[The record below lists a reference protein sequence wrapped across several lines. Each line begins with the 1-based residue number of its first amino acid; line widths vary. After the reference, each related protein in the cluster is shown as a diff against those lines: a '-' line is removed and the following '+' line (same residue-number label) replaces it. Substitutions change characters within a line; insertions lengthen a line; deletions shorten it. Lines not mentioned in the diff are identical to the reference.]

1 MSNLY
6 QVLPF
11 NESASAAD
19 GNVLIIRRGRKTAGK
34 ESAAPAVM
42 VEIPALSLPSLSD
55 EPEGMIQAFQNA
67 FDAAQAE
74 MVKALINSGEAINE
88 ASTNLAATIAYL
100 NREASGR
107 VSKEKIA
114 AWFDASNMAE
124 LLATAAVEKNPNV
137 DESLITKLVTLTKS
151 NLTSL
156 AAPGTDLGE
165 ANSAKFLALV
175 NQAQPANNVRSYLLA
190 RLSPKKVEQVDLDD
204 LI

>member
-1 MSNLY
+1 MNNLY

-11 NESASAAD
+11 NESASASE
-19 GNVLIIRRGRKTAGK
+19 GNVLIIRRGRKSAGK

-55 EPEGMIQAFQNA
+55 EPEGMVQAFQNA

-74 MVKALINSGEAINE
+74 MVKALINNNEAITA

-137 DESLITKLVTLTKS
+137 DEATINKLVTLTKA

-165 ANSAKFLALV
+165 ANSGKFLALV
-175 NQAQPANNVRSYLLA
+175 SQASPANNIRAYLIA
-190 RLSPKKVEQVDLDD
+190 RLSPKKLEQIDLDD